1 MSRSSRC
8 AVVKT
13 RKARFRMVD
22 LVLEEYARE
31 AAQIARD
38 AGEILRDR
46 FGQPHEVRY
55 KGTIDLVTEADRAAE
70 DLIADRLRTVCPEH
84 DLLCEEGSVGAAVGA
99 AFRWVVDPLD
109 GTTNFAHGLPTF
121 AVSIALEDAGIPVV
135 GVVYDPMRDELFAAR
150 RGGGATLNGAPI
162 HVSFVDR
169 LISSMLVTG
178 FSYDFERRAQQ
189 AEVWRDFL
197 TRVQAIRQT
206 GSAALNLCYIAAG
219 RLDGYW
225 EQGISAWDVAAGAV
239 IVTEAG
245 GMVTDMRGGPFRS
258 DDREILASNASLHAD
273 MLGVVAAHERA
284 PETT

>member
-1 MSRSSRC
+1 MD
-8 AVVKT
+8 T
-13 RKARFRMVD
+13 ILND
-22 LVLEEYARE
+22 YADH
-31 AAQIARD
+31 AAQMARD

-46 FGQPHEVRY
+46 FGQPHDVRF
-55 KGTIDLVTEADRAAE
+55 KGAIDLVTEADQAAE
-70 DLIADRLRTVCPEH
+70 DLIADRLRALCPEH
-84 DLLCEEGSVGAAVGA
+84 DLLCEEGSVGATVGA

-135 GVVYDPMRDELFAAR
+135 GVVYDPMRDELFVAR

-162 HVSFVDR
+162 HVSSVDR
-169 LISSMLVTG
+169 LISSILVTG
-178 FSYDFERRAQQ
+178 FSYNFELRAQQ

-206 GSAALNLCYIAAG
+206 GSAALNLCYIAAS

-225 EQGISAWDVAAGAV
+225 ERGISPWDVAAGAV

-245 GMVTDMRGGPFRS
+245 GTVTNMRGGPFHS
-258 DDREILASNASLHAD
+258 DDREVLASNGTLHGDLLHVIATHEVAPAGHSQ
-273 MLGVVAAHERA
+273 LGS
-284 PETT
+284 

>member
-1 MSRSSRC
+1 
-8 AVVKT
+8 
-13 RKARFRMVD
+13 MVD
-22 LVLEEYARE
+22 MVLDDYAPH

-38 AGEILRDR
+38 AGQILRDG
-46 FGQPHEVRY
+46 FGQPHDVRF
-55 KGTIDLVTEADRAAE
+55 KSTIDLVTEADQAAE
-70 DLIADRLRTVCPEH
+70 DLIADRLRALCPEH
-84 DLLCEEGSVGAAVGA
+84 DLLCEEGSVGLSVGA
-99 AFRWVVDPLD
+99 TYRWVVDPLD

-121 AVSIALEDAGIPVV
+121 AVSIALEETGVSV
-135 GVVYDPMRDELFAAR
+135 LGVVYDPMREELFLAR

-162 HVSFVDR
+162 RVSNIDR
-169 LISSMLVTG
+169 LIASILATG

-225 EQGISAWDVAAGAV
+225 ERGISPWDVAAGAV

-245 GMVTDMRGGPFRS
+245 GTVSDMRGGQFRS
-258 DDREILASNASLHAD
+258 DGREILASNGNLHGKLLDVIA
-273 MLGVVAAHERA
+273 VHEVPA
-284 PETT
+284 G

>member
-1 MSRSSRC
+1 M
-8 AVVKT
+8 AD
-13 RKARFRMVD
+13 MVLD
-22 LVLEEYARE
+22 DYARH
-31 AAQIARD
+31 AAEIARD
-38 AGEILRDR
+38 AGEILRGR
-46 FGQPHEVRY
+46 FGQPHDVRF
-55 KGTIDLVTEADRAAE
+55 KGTIDLVTEADQASE
-70 DLIADRLRTVCPEH
+70 DLIADRLRSLCPEH
-84 DLLCEEGSVGAAVGA
+84 DLLCEEGSVGAASGSA
-99 AFRWVVDPLD
+99 YRWVVDPLD

-121 AVSIALEDAGIPVV
+121 AVSIALEDAGVPVV
-135 GVVYDPMRDELFAAR
+135 GVVYDPMRDELFVAR
-150 RGGGATLNGAPI
+150 KGAGATLNGAPI
-162 HVSFVDR
+162 QVSAVDR
-169 LISSMLVTG
+169 LLASILVTG
-178 FSYDFERRAQQ
+178 FSYDFERRARQ

-273 MLGVVAAHERA
+273 MLGVIAAHERA
-284 PETT
+284 PGTAETRLAHQLPQ

>member
-1 MSRSSRC
+1 
-8 AVVKT
+8 
-13 RKARFRMVD
+13 MVD
-22 LVLEEYARE
+22 TLLDDYACE

-38 AGEILRDR
+38 AGQILRDR
-46 FGQPHEVRY
+46 FGQPHAVRF
-55 KGTIDLVTEADRAAE
+55 KGAIDLVTEADRAAE
-70 DLIADRLRTVCPEH
+70 DLIADRLRALCPEH
-84 DLLCEEGSVGAAVGA
+84 DLLCEEGSVGVTAGG

-121 AVSIALEDAGIPVV
+121 AVSIALEEAGIPVV
-135 GVVYDPMRDELFAAR
+135 GAVYDPMRNELFVAR
-150 RGGGATLNGAPI
+150 RGGGATLNGTTI
-162 HVSFVDR
+162 RVSRVDR
-169 LISSMLVTG
+169 LISSILVTG

-225 EQGISAWDVAAGAV
+225 EGGISPWDVAAGAV

-245 GMVTDMRGGPFRS
+245 GTVTNMRGGSFHS
-258 DDREILASNASLHAD
+258 DDREVLASNGRLRGALLDVIATHELAPSGHPQ
-273 MLGVVAAHERA
+273 LGS
-284 PETT
+284 

>member
-1 MSRSSRC
+1 MD
-8 AVVKT
+8 AILN
-13 RKARFRMVD
+13 D
-22 LVLEEYARE
+22 YADH

-46 FGQPHEVRY
+46 FGQPHDVRF
-55 KGTIDLVTEADRAAE
+55 KGAIDLVTEADRAAE
-70 DLIADRLRTVCPEH
+70 DLIADRLRVLCPEH

-135 GVVYDPMRDELFAAR
+135 GVVYDPMRDELFVAR
-150 RGGGATLNGAPI
+150 RGGGASLNGVPI
-162 HVSFVDR
+162 HVSSVDR
-169 LISSMLVTG
+169 LISSILVTG

-225 EQGISAWDVAAGAV
+225 ERGISPWDVAAGAT
-239 IVTEAG
+239 IVLEAG
-245 GMVTDMRGGPFRS
+245 GTVTNMRGGPFHS
-258 DDREILASNASLHAD
+258 DDREVLASNGTLHGD
-273 MLGVVAAHERA
+273 LLNVIAAHEVA
-284 PETT
+284 PTGHLQLGS